1 MRISDWSSDV
11 YSSDLAPPTLRRPLR
26 ARAALPALALARE
39 RVSARAPHHAS
50 NDQSTAPRRAQQRP
64 AGRYPRGEARPGS
77 FAVSLRTDADDAHHP
92 RVHVIEKVAMER
104 PVAERVGCEIKAR
117 SPARLAEPRMLAR
130 RAVALPRHQLEQMAV
145 QVDRMAHHRIVDE
158 VDPYP
163 LALDEGNGLEIGR
176 AHV

>member
-11 YSSDLAPPTLRRPLR
+11 CSSDL
-26 ARAALPALALARE
+26 
-39 RVSARAPHHAS
+39 
-50 NDQSTAPRRAQQRP
+50 APRRAQQRP

-117 SPARLAEPRMLAR
+117 SPARLDEHRMLAR
-130 RAVALPRHQLEQMAV
+130 RAVALPRHQLEKMAV
-145 QVDRMAHHRIVDE
+145 QVDRMAPHRIVDE
-158 VDPYP
+158 GDRS
-163 LALDEGNGLEIGR
+163 EEHTSEIQSIMR
-176 AHV
+176 IS